1 MRGRYYVIDN
11 RKKKIN
17 ENFNPTTKGTAAIY
31 YLRTPNNYTAT
42 VLAAQEDRRRGI
54 ISASII
60 VASLFIYTII
70 IMVTNY
76 N

>member
-11 RKKKIN
+11 RNKKIN
-17 ENFNPTTKGTAAIY
+17 ENFNSTAKGTAAIY

-42 VLAAQEDRRRGI
+42 VLEAQEDRRRGL